1 MPNPEN
7 PKAGRKRVIPWWMFV
22 GVGVNLG
29 VSLGFVTGQMNVCAF
44 GGWALGALAA
54 LLFGRRS

>member
-1 MPNPEN
+1 
-7 PKAGRKRVIPWWMFV
+7 MFV